1 MQQEAFGAQVI
12 LLKINVMKA
21 PKITSNFFILTLLVV
36 SLPAFAQ
43 QTITNW
49 TFNNG
54 DVFPDQG
61 SGVVT
66 ILGNLNHSHPNSTYG
81 KCLQLTN
88 FAAQSTQNG
97 QKGISFQV
105 STVGKTN
112 INLQFSQRVSADAS
126 RWVQLDYSLDGST
139 WVTGFWTNSGAILP
153 QDTWHT
159 FNVDFS
165 DEPGVANNPNFKVRL
180 VSIFSPFA
188 FDQSN
193 NSAPYASYSAYMC
206 ADACSV
212 FTPSTSSCHATYST
226 NGNWRFDNVSVLG
239 VALPVLA
246 AQVLSSS
253 LSAQYGVSSAQQTC
267 TLSGTNLLGTITAT
281 PQTGFEIS
289 LSSNTGF
296 VSTPIQNISSGT
308 ILYVRTL
315 SNKPVGTFNNTVCVQ
330 LTSLSA
336 ASSQVSCSA
345 TGNAISQRPLLITA
359 NDVQKELGATLST
372 VLGSTAFTTS
382 WMPVN
387 ESISTVDISYGGAA
401 AASGA
406 GTSVGVYPNQ
416 VFATNPVGVNV
427 SWSNYILSFQ
437 DGSLQ
442 VTGFMPG
449 DLLVNRIGDGLSP
462 LGSITFP
469 LSLVEYLP
477 SGSTLQEVAQQFSS
491 SNLLTETGELNSS
504 NGHLN
509 SNNEYLGVPGYDL
522 QPGVPN
528 VASYQAKATN
538 ILNTGASVSNR
549 VVFPASG
556 QAVPFVN
563 GYLTSLLPLNS
574 NQFYAAG
581 TGDGTSGGVW
591 YFDGSAFIQLNSNVL
606 AGRSL
611 EIFNGNLYFSTSVSP
626 AGIYQIGTGL
636 PTTANQTVQCIKTIS
651 RFIIDIN
658 NELIF
663 FVLRV

>member
-1 MQQEAFGAQVI
+1 MQQETLGAQVI

-21 PKITSNFFILTLLVV
+21 PKITSNFFILTLLLV
-36 SLPAFAQ
+36 SLPVFGQ

-66 ILGNLNHSHPNSTYG
+66 ILGNLNHSHPTSTYG

-359 NDVQKELGATLST
+359 NDVQKELGATLSP

-442 VTGFMPG
+442 VTGSIGSGMVCRHLA
-449 DLLVNRIGDGLSP
+449 LL
-462 LGSITFP
+462 
-469 LSLVEYLP
+469 LSL
-477 SGSTLQEVAQQFSS
+477 
-491 SNLLTETGELNSS
+491 
-504 NGHLN
+504 
-509 SNNEYLGVPGYDL
+509 
-522 QPGVPN
+522 
-528 VASYQAKATN
+528 
-538 ILNTGASVSNR
+538 
-549 VVFPASG
+549 
-556 QAVPFVN
+556 
-563 GYLTSLLPLNS
+563 
-574 NQFYAAG
+574 
-581 TGDGTSGGVW
+581 
-591 YFDGSAFIQLNSNVL
+591 
-606 AGRSL
+606 
-611 EIFNGNLYFSTSVSP
+611 
-626 AGIYQIGTGL
+626 
-636 PTTANQTVQCIKTIS
+636 
-651 RFIIDIN
+651 
-658 NELIF
+658 
-663 FVLRV
+663 